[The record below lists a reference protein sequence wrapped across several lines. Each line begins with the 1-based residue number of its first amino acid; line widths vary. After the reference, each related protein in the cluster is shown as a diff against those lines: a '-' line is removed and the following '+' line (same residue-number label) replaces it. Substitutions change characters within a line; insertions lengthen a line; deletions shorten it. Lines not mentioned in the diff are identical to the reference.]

1 MRICEKL
8 DFPQYIIEY
17 RHRIAHN
24 KVPSFEQLRTAC
36 QIALS
41 WMKRNYWSRY
51 LYLLDS
57 QEKSK
62 QQIYEQTT
70 MVLSS
75 LFEPEE
81 DNLDRLN
88 SRLNRQA
95 NKLDGKFER
104 PTKKQKVAESKK
116 FNVLDRKQVGLLN
129 DTLYDMLNDDFYTT
143 LNAVTLYIVD
153 STKEHLDRISAEQ
166 IRKWIDDD
174 AAAVS
179 LAFGDP
185 PSPGNWSN
193 GDASNAP
200 QSLANGQPSTEKR
213 KREQLIPAHILNS
226 FKPIFE
232 IINRQL
238 SSINQ
243 LLFYLHEIIEDQKMQ
258 LKTSAQVWFVQ
269 IVCSLLNNLN
279 YSAWIQNNPN
289 VSKQDKNRP
298 TLSEFERCFR
308 LSDVQ
313 LNDLKWVHLFIR
325 LVEEPAMDQI
335 NLSLVKRIYPLVS
348 FRYPKGKFNQI
359 CELLTIYLEG
369 GDVAGRKRMTQ
380 VSSEDD
386 REPEEMLEN
395 QLCEYCVVTNHW
407 RVLAVC
413 ATWVTKI
420 AVLFSKFEINLF
432 LLSHFSHS

>member
-36 QIALS
+36 EIALS

-51 LYLLDS
+51 VYLLDS
-57 QEKSK
+57 QEKAK

-75 LFEPEE
+75 LFEREE

-88 SRLNRQA
+88 SRLNSQA
-95 NKLDGKFER
+95 NKLDER
-104 PTKKQKVAESKK
+104 PSKKQKVVESKK

-143 LNAVTLYIVD
+143 LHAVTLYIVD
-153 STKEHLDRISAEQ
+153 STKEHLDRLSAEQ
-166 IRKWIDDD
+166 MRKWIDDD
-174 AAAVS
+174 AAAMS
-179 LAFGDP
+179 LAFGNP
-185 PSPGNWSN
+185 TGQSN
-193 GDASNAP
+193 GEATEE
-200 QSLANGQPSTEKR
+200 QSGGQPVTEKR
-213 KREQLIPAHILNS
+213 KREQLIPAHILAS

-243 LLFYLHEIIEDQKMQ
+243 LLFYLHEIVEDQKMQ
-258 LKTSAQVWFVQ
+258 LKTSAQAWFVQ

-279 YSAWIQNNPN
+279 YSAWLQNNPN

-325 LVEEPAMDQI
+325 LVEEPVMDQI

-348 FRYPKGKFNQI
+348 FRYPRGKFNQI
-359 CELLTIYLEG
+359 CELLTIYLDG
-369 GDVAGRKRMTQ
+369 GDVTGRKRAAQ
-380 VSSEDD
+380 ASSEDPED
-386 REPEEMLEN
+386 DYEEMLEN
-395 QLCEYCVVTNHW
+395 QLCEYTMI
-407 RVLAVC
+407 VL
-413 ATWVTKI
+413 
-420 AVLFSKFEINLF
+420 
-432 LLSHFSHS
+432 

>member
-8 DFPQYIIEY
+8 GFPQYIIEY

-24 KVPSFEQLRTAC
+24 KVPSFEQLRAAC

-51 LYLLDS
+51 LCLLDG

-62 QQIYEQTT
+62 QLIYEQTT

-75 LFEPEE
+75 LFEHEE

-88 SRLNRQA
+88 SRLNGQLKD
-95 NKLDGKFER
+95 KLER
-104 PTKKQKVAESKK
+104 PTKRQKVVELKK

-143 LNAVTLYIVD
+143 LHAVTMYIVNA
-153 STKEHLDRISAEQ
+153 TREHLDKISADQ
-166 IRKWIDDD
+166 MRKWIEDD
-174 AAAVS
+174 AAAMS
-179 LAFGDP
+179 LALGDR
-185 PSPGNWSN
+185 PSSPTN
-193 GDASNAP
+193 GGLPSAQPA
-200 QSLANGQPSTEKR
+200 ANGLQSTEKR
-213 KREQLIPAHILNS
+213 KREQLIPNHILNS
-226 FKPIFE
+226 FRPIFE

-258 LKTSAQVWFVQ
+258 LKTSAQAWFVQ
-269 IVCSLLNNLN
+269 IICSLLNNLN
-279 YSAWIQNNPN
+279 YSSWTQRNPTAG
-289 VSKQDKNRP
+289 KQDKNRP

-325 LVEEPAMDQI
+325 LVEEPVMDQI

-359 CELLTIYLEG
+359 CELLTIYLTDG
-369 GDVAGRKRMTQ
+369 GEAGGRKRVQ
-380 VSSEDD
+380 PDGEESE
-386 REPEEMLEN
+386 ELEAMPEEMLGD
-395 QLCEYCVVTNHW
+395 QSSEY
-407 RVLAVC
+407 
-413 ATWVTKI
+413 I
-420 AVLFSKFEINLF
+420 Q
-432 LLSHFSHS
+432 

>member
-1 MRICEKL
+1 MVRICEKL

-36 QIALS
+36 EIALS

-51 LYLLDS
+51 VYLLDS
-57 QEKSK
+57 QEKAK

-75 LFEPEE
+75 LFEREE

-88 SRLNRQA
+88 SRLNSQA
-95 NKLDGKFER
+95 NKLDER
-104 PTKKQKVAESKK
+104 PSKKQKVVESKK

-143 LNAVTLYIVD
+143 LHAVTLYIVD
-153 STKEHLDRISAEQ
+153 STKEHLDRLSAEQ
-166 IRKWIDDD
+166 MRKWIDDD
-174 AAAVS
+174 AAAMS
-179 LAFGDP
+179 LAFGNP
-185 PSPGNWSN
+185 TGQSN
-193 GDASNAP
+193 GEATEE
-200 QSLANGQPSTEKR
+200 QSGGQPVTEKR
-213 KREQLIPAHILNS
+213 KREQLIPAHILAS

-243 LLFYLHEIIEDQKMQ
+243 LLFYLHEIVEDQKMQ
-258 LKTSAQVWFVQ
+258 LKTSAQAWFVQ

-279 YSAWIQNNPN
+279 YSAWLQNNPN

-325 LVEEPAMDQI
+325 LVEEPVMDQI

-348 FRYPKGKFNQI
+348 FRYPRGKFNQI
-359 CELLTIYLEG
+359 CELLTIYLDG
-369 GDVAGRKRMTQ
+369 GDVTGRKRAAQ
-380 VSSEDD
+380 ASSEDPED
-386 REPEEMLEN
+386 DYEEMLEN
-395 QLCEYCVVTNHW
+395 QLCEYTMIV
-407 RVLAVC
+407 
-413 ATWVTKI
+413 
-420 AVLFSKFEINLF
+420 
-432 LLSHFSHS
+432 LLSNG